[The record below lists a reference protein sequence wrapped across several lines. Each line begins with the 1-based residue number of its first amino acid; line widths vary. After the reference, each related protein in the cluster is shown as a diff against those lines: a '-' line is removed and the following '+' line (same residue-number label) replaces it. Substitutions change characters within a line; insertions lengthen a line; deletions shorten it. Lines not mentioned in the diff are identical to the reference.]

1 MVPTL
6 LSRLK
11 ASTASNQ
18 APKRVISMNP
28 AKSAKR
34 SMATV
39 HNEPKISP
47 TVRIKEFPNEFL
59 TVSNSKLFCS
69 ACREPLS
76 VKKSVVQEGR
86 SSFG

>member
-1 MVPTL
+1 
-6 LSRLK
+6 
-11 ASTASNQ
+11 
-18 APKRVISMNP
+18 MNP

-34 SMATV
+34 NKATV
-39 HNEPKISP
+39 HNELSP
-47 TVRIKEFPNEFL
+47 TVLIKEFPDEFL